1 VYLRKNRGAMRA
13 GADALGLLGR
23 IIHVVMYARAVDDA
37 AAQLQNLRRVGWQD
51 LALAAVTLILAV
63 VVTQIHP
70 PLALPLLLGGVTVG
84 GLGIQALWRR
94 WDIVERLSGE
104 RDAYVIAEVLAFASR
119 EATMERRHGYAESI
133 RSVLEQPE
141 SDFDARS
148 SAARQELD
156 ALASELDD
164 GGLELDPA
172 CAVACARL
180 LRVAQS
186 PLLLTPAQ
194 PPEELC
200 TRIRQ
205 IRFGFHP
212 RRLAA

>member
-1 VYLRKNRGAMRA
+1 
-13 GADALGLLGR
+13 
-23 IIHVVMYARAVDDA
+23 MYARAVDDA
-37 AAQLQNLRRVGWQD
+37 AAQLQNLRRVSWQD

-84 GLGIQALWRR
+84 GLGIRALWRR

-133 RSVLEQPE
+133 RRLLEQPE
-141 SDFDARS
+141 WDFDPRS
-148 SAARQELD
+148 SAAREELE

-164 GGLELDPA
+164 GELELDPA

-180 LRVAQS
+180 LREVAQS

-194 PPEELC
+194 PPAELC
-200 TRIRQ
+200 SRIRQ